1 LRRLLPDSVFGR
13 LFGLVTLAL
22 LVSHVITTLL
32 LVFIVPPAFRGGP
45 PPRFEAGEGRAA
57 ELRQGEAPQPGNWP
71 ADPEGRTPRA
81 SAETPEGP
89 GWPPEG
95 GPRPFDPEDPPLR
108 MAGAPLGLWI
118 GLTLQFFA
126 VILAA
131 GLGARMIARP
141 IQQLANAAAR
151 LGDNL
156 NSPPVAEQGPEEAR
170 QAARVFNHMQNRIR
184 AQLEERERFLAAV
197 SHDLRTPLTR
207 MKLRIEAPVD
217 EENRGRLR
225 EDIAEMAAMLD
236 ATLGYLRGEA
246 HSEPWQLLDVQALA
260 DSVAEDARE
269 HGAEVEVRGNA
280 QPIQGQPT
288 ALRRC
293 LDNLVDNAVRYGQ
306 SAVIV
311 LEDQPTQLTL
321 EVRDRG
327 PGIPE
332 NRIAQVM
339 EPFVRL
345 EGSRNRNSGGVGL
358 GLSIAR
364 DAARRNG
371 GELVLRNAPEGGLI
385 ARLTLPRQT

>member
-1 LRRLLPDSVFGR
+1 MRRLLPDSVFGR
-13 LFGLVTLAL
+13 LFGLVALAL
-22 LVSHVITTLL
+22 VVSHLIAAAL
-32 LVFIVPPAFRGGP
+32 LVFIAPPAFRGP
-45 PPRFEAGEGRAA
+45 PPRFEGGDMVRPPEARQDTPPGPHGGEGA
-57 ELRQGEAPQPGNWP
+57 ERRHF
-71 ADPEGRTPRA
+71 DPDEP
-81 SAETPEGP
+81 
-89 GWPPEG
+89 
-95 GPRPFDPEDPPLR
+95 PRPLP
-108 MAGAPLGLWI
+108 GAPLGLWV
-118 GLTLQFFA
+118 GLTIQFIA
-126 VILAA
+126 VTLAA
-131 GLGARMIARP
+131 GVGARMIARP

-217 EENRGRLR
+217 EENRSRLR

-269 HGAEVEVRGNA
+269 HGAEVEVRGTA
-280 QPIQGQPT
+280 RPIQGQPT

-306 SAVIV
+306 RATIV
-311 LEDQPTQLTL
+311 LDDQPTQLVV
-321 EVRDRG
+321 EVRDQG

-371 GELVLRNAPEGGLI
+371 GELVLRNAAEGGLI
-385 ARLTLPRQT
+385 ARLVLPRQS